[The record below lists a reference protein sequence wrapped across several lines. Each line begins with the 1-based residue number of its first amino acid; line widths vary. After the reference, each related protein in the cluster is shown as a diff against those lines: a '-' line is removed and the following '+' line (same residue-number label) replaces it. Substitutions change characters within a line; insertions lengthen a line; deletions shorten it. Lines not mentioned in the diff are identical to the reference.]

1 MNPIL
6 QRAKELESEII
17 ANRRYLHQHPE
28 IRDELPNTTK
38 FVMEKLTEMGY
49 EPKEICKGGI
59 VATVGNP
66 GKVFLL
72 RGDMDALPMEEDTDL
87 EFRSC
92 NSYAHTCGHDT
103 HTAMLLGAAKIL
115 KEHEKELKGTVKLMF
130 QPAEEIFT
138 GAQAMIDAGVMENP
152 HVDAALATHIA
163 SSGLPCGM
171 ISYKEGPSGASADM
185 FTITIK
191 GKGGHGAY
199 PHAAVDPVNIGAHV
213 VLTLQELVSREV
225 NPVEP
230 CVLTIGAIQAG
241 DAGNILPES
250 AVLRGSIR
258 TFNNDVRNFIKQRTV
273 ELCEDTAKKFRAE
286 AKVEFTSGVCPLIN
300 DGEFTREIVGYLG
313 DLVPAD
319 KLCTREPEM
328 GSEDFA
334 LVTQMV
340 PATFLYL
347 GAEVEDPAQVRR
359 GHNPNVLFNEDCFHL
374 GTAALAHC
382 AIQWLDRHSN

>member
-138 GAQAMIDAGVMENP
+138 GRP
-152 HVDAALATHIA
+152 
-163 SSGLPCGM
+163 
-171 ISYKEGPSGASADM
+171 
-185 FTITIK
+185 
-191 GKGGHGAY
+191 
-199 PHAAVDPVNIGAHV
+199 
-213 VLTLQELVSREV
+213 
-225 NPVEP
+225 
-230 CVLTIGAIQAG
+230 G
-241 DAGNILPES
+241 D
-250 AVLRGSIR
+250 
-258 TFNNDVRNFIKQRTV
+258 D
-273 ELCEDTAKKFRAE
+273 
-286 AKVEFTSGVCPLIN
+286 
-300 DGEFTREIVGYLG
+300 
-313 DLVPAD
+313 
-319 KLCTREPEM
+319 
-328 GSEDFA
+328 
-334 LVTQMV
+334 
-340 PATFLYL
+340 
-347 GAEVEDPAQVRR
+347 
-359 GHNPNVLFNEDCFHL
+359 
-374 GTAALAHC
+374 
-382 AIQWLDRHSN
+382 

>member
-92 NSYAHTCGHDT
+92 NSYAHTCGHYT

-225 NPVEP
+225 NPLEP
-230 CVLTIGAIQAG
+230 CVLTIGAFQAG

>member
-225 NPVEP
+225 NPLEP
-230 CVLTIGAIQAG
+230 CVLTIGAFQAG

-300 DGEFTREIVGYLG
+300 ESAFTKEMHGYISDFLG
-313 DLVPAD
+313 AD
-319 KLCTREPEM
+319 KLHEIPAVM

-334 LVTQMV
+334 LLTGLV
-340 PATFLYL
+340 PGAFFNI
-347 GAEVEDPAQVRR
+347 GAEVADPEGRYSC
-359 GHNPNVLFNEDCFHL
+359 HNPNVVFDESALPI
-374 GTAALAHC
+374 GAATFANC
-382 AIQWLDRHSN
+382 AIQWLKHNK

>member
-17 ANRRYLHQHPE
+17 ANRRYLHQNPE
-28 IRDELPNTTK
+28 IRDELPGTTK

-87 EFRSC
+87 EYRSR

-199 PHAAVDPVNIGAHV
+199 PHAAVDPVNIGAHI

-225 NPVEP
+225 NPLEP
-230 CVLTIGAIQAG
+230 CVLTIGAFQAG

-258 TFNNDVRNFIKQRTV
+258 TFNNDVRNFIKQRTI

-286 AKVEFTSGVCPLIN
+286 ATVEFTSGVCPLIN
-300 DGEFTREIVGYLG
+300 DGAFTREIVGYLG

-334 LVTQMV
+334 LVTQLV

-347 GAEVEDPAQVRR
+347 GAEVEDPAKVRR

-382 AIQWLDRHSN
+382 AIQWLENHAE